1 MCYSSLLL
9 SPIVIFPSLRAGS
22 SDGAIKVWDCEKHYC
37 THNLQG
43 SKGMVTLLRFH
54 PSSKSLTLFSSSV
67 DCAIRVWDL
76 HSSR

>member
-1 MCYSSLLL
+1 MCAIRL
-9 SPIVIFPSLRAGS
+9 VPSIISVTARLHAGS

-43 SKGMVTLLRFH
+43 SKGIVTLLAFH
-54 PSSKSLTLFSSSV
+54 PSSQSLTLFSSSV